1 MCKLTNKG
9 AIKNQEIIKRIQ
21 KYDFTGYRSMVF
33 ISKSH

>member
-1 MCKLTNKG
+1 MCELTNKG

-21 KYDFTGYRSMVF
+21 KSDFIGYRSMVF